1 MRGGWF
7 NLLTVKQL
15 NECKE
20 VASSMGSRKGQL
32 GEILN
37 LQACENISWPTLFL
51 PAKLASGLVGS
62 MGGWQQKVSLA

>member
-1 MRGGWF
+1 
-7 NLLTVKQL
+7 
-15 NECKE
+15 
-20 VASSMGSRKGQL
+20 MGSRKGQL